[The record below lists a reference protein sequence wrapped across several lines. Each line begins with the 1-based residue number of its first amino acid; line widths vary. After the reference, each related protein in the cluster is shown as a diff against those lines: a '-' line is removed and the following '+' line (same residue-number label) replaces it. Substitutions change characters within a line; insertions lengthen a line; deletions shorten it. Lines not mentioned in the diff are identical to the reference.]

1 MDCGGL
7 MKWNSQG
14 ENTGGSEEKAME
26 MVEQWKRSR
35 RLRRRH

>member
-14 ENTGGSEEKAME
+14 ENTGGSAEKAME